1 MERDKALFENGYQD
15 RRYGA
20 YFPRFDSV
28 RLEVDR
34 WLQETVVQ
42 DSLFQK
48 QLKET
53 IEFDLLYDFISYIA
67 KNQQS
72 YESEEQQSAYYR
84 QLIGRFP
91 VEDDRI
97 LQQPYGMQLLR
108 KYFNYKRTFVI
119 REGEYSFDDW
129 LAEIGSPLLKAEFV
143 LAEIDT
149 VSFGRFC
156 DYEQKYFPL
165 MQNEEQRLRLC
176 QYRGRPHSTLRKGER
191 ASNFIF
197 PDTTGHYRSM
207 ADFRGKYKFIDLW
220 ATWCAPCKA
229 EIPYLQQLEAE
240 FQGKEIEFI
249 SISIDKNRKKWKD
262 YVRKHQLGGV
272 QLWAGDWSYLPEELH
287 VGSIPRFILIDK
299 EGNWVDT
306 EAFRPSNP
314 ALKKLLK
321 NLLKK

>member
-1 MERDKALFENGYQD
+1 MYIKAGDEIHFQGIDGDWKQVDITGEENRLLEQWKEIKRSLKMD
-15 RRYGA
+15 TRTDAYGA

-34 WLQETVVQ
+34 WSQETVIR

-119 REGEYSFDDW
+119 REG
-129 LAEIGSPLLKAEFV
+129 
-143 LAEIDT
+143 
-149 VSFGRFC
+149 
-156 DYEQKYFPL
+156 
-165 MQNEEQRLRLC
+165 
-176 QYRGRPHSTLRKGER
+176 
-191 ASNFIF
+191 
-197 PDTTGHYRSM
+197 
-207 ADFRGKYKFIDLW
+207 
-220 ATWCAPCKA
+220 
-229 EIPYLQQLEAE
+229 
-240 FQGKEIEFI
+240 
-249 SISIDKNRKKWKD
+249 
-262 YVRKHQLGGV
+262 
-272 QLWAGDWSYLPEELH
+272 
-287 VGSIPRFILIDK
+287 
-299 EGNWVDT
+299 
-306 EAFRPSNP
+306 
-314 ALKKLLK
+314 
-321 NLLKK
+321 